1 MPKYELVLDRGDYAP
16 VADRITLFYT
26 RHPTGRIL
34 TRLISRTK
42 HEITVQAFVFRSTQ
56 EDRPAATGLAS
67 ERIGDGDVNTVACL
81 ENTETSAIGRALA
94 NLGFTASNRRP
105 SAEEMLKAARERAR
119 LINER
124 RLGRA
129 PVTAVRERA
138 GAAQAPRLV
147 QDPVDEFWPTDPL
160 VLDVLELLCEAER
173 VGLDRGRS
181 RRLRHRL
188 ASGGLRAT
196 SADRLERL
204 LRRWL
209 AARDHLV

>member
-1 MPKYELVLDRGDYAP
+1 MPKTTLPFPPGDYAP
-16 VADRITLFYT
+16 VAERIALFYS
-26 RHPTGRIL
+26 RHPEGRIVTQL
-34 TRLISRTK
+34 VERGEAIVFKAL
-42 HEITVQAFVFRSTQ
+42 AFRNAS
-56 EDRPAATGLAS
+56 DSLPAATGWAS
-67 ERIGDGDVNTVACL
+67 ERVGDGEINAVACL

-124 RLGRA
+124 RVGRSL
-129 PVTAVRERA
+129 VTAVHERA
-138 GAAQAPRLV
+138 RDVQTPRLV
-147 QDPVDEFWPTDPL
+147 QDPIEGFWPTDPL
-160 VLDVLELLCEAER
+160 VLDVLELLFEAER

-188 ASGGLRAT
+188 ATGGLRAT
-196 SADRLERL
+196 SAGRLERL